1 MRRFGTFALGSLAL
15 AIVPTTALAV
25 TSAMWDL
32 YPKLICNYQEAQF
45 CQTDLSG
52 CTSDNG
58 KAVLEF
64 DFRKNQIRSF
74 AAGHTTPITARY
86 HLDLD
91 GDPSSENNALM
102 SKYGYAGDFDTNA
115 VFSNGTLYSFV
126 KAKKSNTPSGA
137 DTIDGI
143 VQSAMNNDI
152 LTIHMVCHPE

>member
-1 MRRFGTFALGSLAL
+1 MRLFGTLAVGCL
-15 AIVPTTALAV
+15 TIAMVPTAALAV
-25 TSAMWDL
+25 APAMWDL
-32 YPKLICNYQEAQF
+32 YPKLICSYQEAQF

-52 CTSDNG
+52 CTNDSG

-86 HLDLD
+86 HIDLD
-91 GDPSSENNALM
+91 GDPSSANNALM

-126 KAKKSNTPSGA
+126 KARKSDIPSGA

-152 LTIHMVCHPE
+152 LTVHMTCHPE